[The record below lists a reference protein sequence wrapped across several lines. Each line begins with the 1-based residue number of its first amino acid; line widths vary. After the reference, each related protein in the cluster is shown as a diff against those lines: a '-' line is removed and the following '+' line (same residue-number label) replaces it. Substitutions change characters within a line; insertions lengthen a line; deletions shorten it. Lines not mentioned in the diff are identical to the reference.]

1 MNKVDKVFLVTNRS
15 ASRVFYAVPELGI
28 KSRQFEP
35 GETKRISYAELE
47 GLGFMPGGMELI
59 RDYLLIKDEEARDE
73 LVGNVEPEYNM
84 TEKEVRELILTGSMD
99 EWLDALDF
107 APEGVIDLIK
117 NLSVA
122 IPLSDTNKMKAFQD
136 KKGVNLER
144 MIRARQEELA
154 EAEQGNQA
162 AVEKKTAE
170 KAVAAVP
177 AGRRTTGS
185 KYQTQ
190 TQVVGSKY
198 KVVSKKEEPTE

>member
-1 MNKVDKVFLVTNRS
+1 MSKSDKIILATNRS
-15 ASRVFYAVPELGI
+15 ASRVFYSVPELGI
-28 KSRQFEP
+28 KSRQYEP
-35 GETKRISYAELE
+35 GETKRIKYEELE
-47 GLGFMPGGMELI
+47 GLSFIPGGMELI
-59 RDYLLIKDEEARDE
+59 RDYLLIRDEEVRNDIMGE
-73 LVGNVEPEYNM
+73 VEPEYNM
-84 TEKEVRELILTGSMD
+84 TEQQVRDLITSGSMD

-122 IPLSDTNKMKAFQD
+122 IPLSDTNKMKAFLD

-154 EAEQGNQA
+154 DVEASDQT

-177 AGRRTTGS
+177 AGRRTS
-185 KYQTQ
+185 
-190 TQVVGSKY
+190 GSKY

>member
-1 MNKVDKVFLVTNRS
+1 MKRKIKVVQYGVGKMSLYTMRYV
-15 ASRVFYAVPELGI
+15 
-28 KSRQFEP
+28 
-35 GETKRISYAELE
+35 LE
-47 GLGFMPGGMELI
+47 KGC
-59 RDYLLIKDEEARDE
+59 E
-73 LVGNVEPEYNM
+73 LVGAVEPEYNM

-122 IPLSDTNKMKAFQD
+122 IPLSDTNKMRAFQE

-162 AVEKKTAE
+162 TAEKKTAE

-185 KYQTQ
+185 KYQAQ

>member
-1 MNKVDKVFLVTNRS
+1 MSKSDKIILATNRS
-15 ASRVFYAVPELGI
+15 ASRVFYSVPELGI
-28 KSRQFEP
+28 KSRQYEP
-35 GETKRISYAELE
+35 GETKRIKYEELE
-47 GLGFMPGGMELI
+47 GLSFIPGGMELI
-59 RDYLLIKDEEARDE
+59 RDYLLIRDEEVRNDIMGE
-73 LVGNVEPEYNM
+73 VEPEYNM
-84 TEKEVRELILTGSMD
+84 TEQQVRDLITSGSMD

-122 IPLSDTNKMKAFQD
+122 IPLSDTNKMKAFQE

-154 EAEQGNQA
+154 DAEASDQA

-170 KAVAAVP
+170 KAVAAAP
-177 AGRRTTGS
+177 TGRRTN
-185 KYQTQ
+185 
-190 TQVVGSKY
+190 GSKY

>member
-1 MNKVDKVFLVTNRS
+1 MSKTDKIFLVTNRS
-15 ASRVFYAVPELGI
+15 ASRVFYSVPELGI
-28 KSRQFEP
+28 KSRQYEP
-35 GETKRISYAELE
+35 GETKRIKYEELE
-47 GLGFMPGGMELI
+47 GLSFIPGGMELI
-59 RDYLLIKDEEARDE
+59 RDYLLIQDEEVRSDIMGE
-73 LVGNVEPEYNM
+73 VEPEYNM
-84 TEKEVRELILTGSMD
+84 TEQQVRDLIVSGSMD

-122 IPLSDTNKMKAFQD
+122 IPLSDTNKMKAFLE

-154 EAEQGNQA
+154 DAEASDQA
-162 AVEKKTAE
+162 AVEKKAAE

-177 AGRRTTGS
+177 AGRRTS
-185 KYQTQ
+185 
-190 TQVVGSKY
+190 GSKY